1 MIKISYTFFIL
12 IIFLSFNINATTIAV
27 VDIEKLINN
36 FEKYILILRKIE
48 NSQEIIAKKIRLEEE
63 KIEKLY
69 IEIEDSKILL
79 EEEEINKLINN
90 YNNEL
95 SNFNFLVEE
104 FNTHYQN
111 EIIRIRKVIL
121 DQIIVLLEIYSKN
134 NNIEL
139 VLDSNNYLIASNTID
154 ITAYIAKELKNI
166 DIKLDYKDFEKN

>member
-1 MIKISYTFFIL
+1 M
-12 IIFLSFNINATTIAV
+12 
-27 VDIEKLINN
+27 
-36 FEKYILILRKIE
+36 
-48 NSQEIIAKKIRLEEE
+48 
-63 KIEKLY
+63 
-69 IEIEDSKILL
+69 L